1 VKPVFAIPDKPFK
14 VKIEQRQQKISQIR
28 KSLQLQIFPS
38 TMASAPF
45 QKSDARF
52 PENDFNNK
60 TQRDNI
66 VEFDRKSNSELMS

>member
-14 VKIEQRQQKISQIR
+14 VRIEQRQQKISQIR
-28 KSLQLQIFPS
+28 KSLRLQIFPS
-38 TMASAPF
+38 TMAPII
-45 QKSDARF
+45 KSEARIL
-52 PENDFNNK
+52 ENVFNNK

>member
-38 TMASAPF
+38 TMAPIK
-45 QKSDARF
+45 KSEARIL
-52 PENDFNNK
+52 ENVFNNK